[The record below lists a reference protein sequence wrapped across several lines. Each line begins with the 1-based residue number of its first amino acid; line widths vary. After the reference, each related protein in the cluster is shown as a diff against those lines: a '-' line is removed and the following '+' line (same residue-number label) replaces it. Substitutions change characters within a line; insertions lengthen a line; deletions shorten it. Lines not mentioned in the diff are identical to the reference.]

1 MLWIKRNLVL
11 VIGIVV
17 SIGLLA
23 GAGYYLYD
31 NYFDNEAQQV
41 QLDQLK
47 GEVDQLKVGIYPS
60 EENISLVKSNTA
72 LAETFI
78 DAASRLLAT
87 EPYKPVAAV
96 TLHNQ
101 LPTIIDRLRRDATNA
116 GIELPPN
123 YQFTFG
129 EIKRQAS
136 IFPYQVEP
144 LVNQLNEITAI
155 CGVLFNAKIRALD
168 GLQRVMAYNG
178 DPGGPD
184 LLTDLAQR
192 TNSVATN
199 LTIVTTPYRIVFRA
213 FSGELAAVVNGISS
227 AKEFITIRQ
236 LDVDAGAA
244 GRDGLQP
251 GGVPGGAMDP
261 MMNPFGGG
269 GAPAMRLP
277 GTPAPG
283 APPPGAP
290 PAGAPMAGAG
300 TTPRPAVPVRPGMAP
315 APAPPPKS
323 TLVPVLDEKPV
334 RITMVVEVA
343 KVVRRPPPAGTAQAK

>member
-17 SIGLLA
+17 SIALLG

-31 NYFDNEAQQV
+31 NYFDNKDQQV
-41 QLDQLK
+41 QFDQLK
-47 GEVDQLKVGIYPS
+47 TEVEQLKMGIYPS
-60 EENISLVKSNTA
+60 EENVKLVKSNTA
-72 LAETFI
+72 LAEVFI
-78 DAASRLLAT
+78 NDASRLLVT
-87 EPYKPVAAV
+87 EPYKPIAAV

-116 GIELPPN
+116 GLELPPN

-144 LVNQLNEITAI
+144 LVNQLSEISAI
-155 CGVLFNAKIRALD
+155 CGVLFNAKVRALD

-199 LTIVTTPYRIVFRA
+199 LTIVSTPYRIVFRA
-213 FSGELAAVVNGISS
+213 FSADLAAVVNGLST
-227 AKEFITIRQ
+227 AKEFMVIRQ
-236 LDVDAGAA
+236 LDVDASAS
-244 GRDGLQP
+244 GRDGVQP
-251 GGVPGGAMDP
+251 GGVPDP
-261 MMNPFGGG
+261 MMVPFGAPP

-277 GTPAPG
+277 GMPAPG
-283 APPPGAP
+283 APPGGAAMAPGA
-290 PAGAPMAGAG
+290 
-300 TTPRPAVPVRPGMAP
+300 TPRPAMPVRPGMAA
-315 APAPPPKS
+315 APVAPPKS
-323 TLVPVLDEKPV
+323 TLVPILDEKPV
-334 RITMVVEVA
+334 RVTLVVEVV
-343 KVVRRPPPAGTAQAK
+343 KVVRRTPPPGAASGK

>member
-1 MLWIKRNLVL
+1 MQWIKRNLVL

-17 SIGLLA
+17 SIALLA
-23 GAGYYLYD
+23 GAVYYLVD
-31 NYFDNEAQQV
+31 NYSDNEAQQG

-47 GEVDQLKVGIYPS
+47 GEVDQLKMGIYPS
-60 EENISLVKSNTA
+60 EENVRLVKSNTA
-72 LAETFI
+72 LAEVFI
-78 DAASRLLAT
+78 NDASRLLVT
-87 EPYKPVAAV
+87 EPYKPIAAV

-144 LVNQLNEITAI
+144 LVNQLNEVSAI
-155 CGVLFNAKIRALD
+155 CGVLFNAKVRALD

-199 LTIVTTPYRIVFRA
+199 LTFVSTPYRMVFRA
-213 FSGELAAVVNGISS
+213 FSGDLAAVVNGLSA
-227 AKEFITIRQ
+227 AKEFMVIRQ
-236 LDVDAGAA
+236 LDVDATAS
-244 GRDGLQP
+244 GREGIQP
-251 GGVPGGAMDP
+251 GGVTDP
-261 MMNPFGGG
+261 MTVPFGAPPGT
-269 GAPAMRLP
+269 PAMRLP
-277 GTPAPG
+277 GMPAPG
-283 APPPGAP
+283 APPPPAP
-290 PAGAPMAGAG
+290 PGGAA
-300 TTPRPAVPVRPGMAP
+300 PRPAVPVRPGMTAAP
-315 APAPPPKS
+315 VAPPKS

-334 RITMVVEVA
+334 RVTLVVEVI
-343 KVVRRPPPAGTAQAK
+343 KVVRRSPSPGAAPGK

>member
-17 SIGLLA
+17 SIGLLG

-31 NYFDNEAQQV
+31 NYFDNEDQQV

-47 GEVDQLKVGIYPS
+47 GEVDQLKQGIYPS
-60 EENISLVKSNTA
+60 EENIGLVKSNTA

-78 DAASRLLAT
+78 DAASRLLVT

-116 GIELPPN
+116 GVELPPN

-144 LVNQLNEITAI
+144 LVNQLNELTAI

-199 LTIVTTPYRIVFRA
+199 LTIVSTPYRIVFRA
-213 FSGELAAVVNGISS
+213 FSSELSAVVNGLSS
-227 AKEFITIRQ
+227 AKEFMVIRQ
-236 LDVDAGAA
+236 LDVDGGAT
-244 GRDGLQP
+244 GRDAMQP

-261 MMNPFGGG
+261 MM
-269 GAPAMRLP
+269 
-277 GTPAPG
+277 
-283 APPPGAP
+283 
-290 PAGAPMAGAG
+290 
-300 TTPRPAVPVRPGMAP
+300 
-315 APAPPPKS
+315 
-323 TLVPVLDEKPV
+323 
-334 RITMVVEVA
+334 
-343 KVVRRPPPAGTAQAK
+343 